1 MVNAELTMKT
11 ADFCRF
17 FQLSALFLCQV
28 ALFHFR
34 EKTRLKAASDNL
46 KQVFPGA
53 NSRRGQERK
62 EPLGARLGLRAAGS
76 FVLGF
81 GG

>member
-17 FQLSALFLCQV
+17 RELSALSLCQV

-34 EKTRLKAASDNL
+34 EKSRLKADPDNL

-62 EPLGARLGLRAAGS
+62 ETVDGRLDSRDRISLSLAG
-76 FVLGF
+76 GF
-81 GG
+81 